1 MKIGIIVARLQ
12 TDMLHGGHI
21 SLIDRVKEVSDAVT
35 IVLGTARA
43 KGSLKNP
50 LDFQTRKLMVQG
62 KYPEIHCIEHKD
74 NKSDYV
80 WSSNLDKILDSM
92 SMGGGNEITLHHS
105 RDSFVSHY
113 HGRYPTKE
121 WDCSFSTSATEQ
133 RENIYVE
140 GPVNDPMFRRG
151 IIYNSFNRYPI
162 VFATVDCFV
171 FNHKDKTVLFGT
183 RKDSRELR
191 LIGGFS
197 DPKLD
202 NDFKATAIRELKE
215 ETSLVLNKNS
225 FTHLDSFKINDWG
238 YQNSK
243 DQIITTLFWVD
254 YDGNQT
260 EKAQDDISNLIWIP
274 IKKLMAYNKNKES
287 CEFVIT
293 EEHDCLIDCAIKDYL
308 SF

>member
-1 MKIGIIVARLQ
+1 MKIGVIVARLQ

-92 SMGGGNEITLHHS
+92 SMDGGNEITLHHS

-121 WDCSFSTSATEQ
+121 WDCSFSTSATER

-162 VFATVDCFV
+162 CYPAVDIFV
-171 FNHKDKTVLFGT
+171 YDYKNKKVLMGRREGMEEWRLPGGMVDPSDNSF
-183 RKDSRELR
+183 KAAAVRELQ
-191 LIGGFS
+191 
-197 DPKLD
+197 
-202 NDFKATAIRELKE
+202 E
-215 ETSLVLNKNS
+215 ETGLVIPISN
-225 FTHLDSFKINDWG
+225 FTAVDSFKVADWG
-238 YQNSK
+238 YPETGK
-243 DQIITTLFWVD
+243 DRIFTTLFYVECD
-254 YDGNQT
+254 DNQ
-260 EKAQDDISNLIWIP
+260 EAIAADDIAEVKWFYIEVLFAAAEGRWTDCPIQIAEEHKELIIT
-274 IKKLMAYNKNKES
+274 AYNLE
-287 CEFVIT
+287 
-293 EEHDCLIDCAIKDYL
+293 
-308 SF
+308 